1 MNEGIRLSMVVPVY
15 NCEKYLDECIQSI
28 LKQTYTRFEL
38 IIVNDGST
46 DDSLSICERYAR
58 EDSRVKV
65 YDIKNSGAY
74 QARKYGANRAVGE
87 LITFADA
94 DDWLD
99 LNTFETYM
107 NIYEAYKP
115 DICTFSYIYD
125 EKDTASRLNLYED
138 GLYDRERVRGII
150 SQMMFDPKIGMRRIN
165 PSVAC
170 KLMKRDLY
178 LKVTEKVTERINL
191 GEDALV
197 TYPAICCAD
206 SLYVSNDKMYHYR
219 RNVESLTTKIR
230 QERVA
235 EIGLFQKS
243 LEDVLD
249 GMGLRET
256 LQSQID
262 HYVRSFFGMM
272 TENWYHLSASGI
284 KYAFPYGRISNDQ
297 KIVIYGAGEVG
308 KSYVYSLKAHG
319 YNNLT
324 AWIDKRGD
332 GLYEYESEKVYG
344 LQKLKEC
351 EYDVIVIAVYNE
363 DVALEITEN
372 LITGGVDREKIFWEK
387 PTKIL

>member
-1 MNEGIRLSMVVPVY
+1 MNEDIKLSIVVPVY
-15 NCEKYLDECIQSI
+15 NCEQYLDECIQSI
-28 LKQTYTRFEL
+28 LKQTYTQFEL

-46 DDSLSICERYAR
+46 DDSLSVCQRYAE

-99 LNTFETYM
+99 LNAFEAYM
-107 NIYEAYKP
+107 NTYEAYKP
-115 DICTFSYIYD
+115 DICAFTYIHD
-125 EKDTASRLNLYED
+125 EKSVASNLNLCEE
-138 GLYDRERVRGII
+138 GFYDKELIKKLVP
-150 SQMMFDPKIGMRRIN
+150 QMMFDPKNGIRKMN
-165 PSVAC
+165 PSLAC
-170 KLMKRDLY
+170 KLMKRELF

-191 GEDALV
+191 GDDALV

-206 SLYVSNDKMYHYR
+206 SLYVSNRIFYHYR
-219 RNVESLTTKIR
+219 RNMESLTTKMR
-230 QERVA
+230 LERV
-235 EIGLFQKS
+235 EELGFFQKA
-243 LEDVLD
+243 LENVLD
-249 GMGLRET
+249 DMGLREK
-256 LQSQID
+256 LQSQVD
-262 HYVRSFFGMM
+262 HYVRRYFDIL

-297 KIVIYGAGEVG
+297 KLMIYGAGEVG

-319 YNNLT
+319 YDNLT
-324 AWIDKRGD
+324 SWIDKKGD

-344 LQKLKEC
+344 LQKLEEC

-363 DVALEITEN
+363 DVALEIKEN
-372 LITGGVDREKIFWEK
+372 LINSGVDREKIFWEK
-387 PTKIL
+387 PAKIL

>member
-1 MNEGIRLSMVVPVY
+1 MKEDIKLSIVVPVY
-15 NCEKYLDECIQSI
+15 NCEQYLDECIQSI
-28 LKQTYTRFEL
+28 LKQTYTQFEL

-46 DDSLSICERYAR
+46 DDSLSVCQRYAE

-99 LNTFETYM
+99 LNAFEAYM
-107 NIYEAYKP
+107 NTYEAYKP
-115 DICTFSYIYD
+115 DICAFTYIHD
-125 EKDTASRLNLYED
+125 EKSVASNLNLCEE
-138 GLYDRERVRGII
+138 GFYDKELIKKLVP
-150 SQMMFDPKIGMRRIN
+150 QMMFDPKNGIRKMN
-165 PSVAC
+165 PSLAC
-170 KLMKRDLY
+170 KLMKRELF

-191 GEDALV
+191 GDDALV

-206 SLYVSNDKMYHYR
+206 SLYVSNRIFYHYR
-219 RNVESLTTKIR
+219 RNMESLTTKMR
-230 QERVA
+230 LERV
-235 EIGLFQKS
+235 EELGFFQKA
-243 LEDVLD
+243 LENVLD
-249 GMGLRET
+249 DMGLREK
-256 LQSQID
+256 LQSQVD
-262 HYVRSFFGMM
+262 HYVRRYFDIL

-297 KIVIYGAGEVG
+297 KLVIYGAGEVG

-319 YNNLT
+319 YDNLT
-324 AWIDKRGD
+324 AWIDKKGD

-344 LQKLKEC
+344 LQKLEEC

-363 DVALEITEN
+363 DVALEIKEN
-372 LITGGVDREKIFWEK
+372 LINSGVDREKIFWEK
-387 PTKIL
+387 PAKIL